1 MVLIMP
7 AERRTFSDIDR
18 TPSFFPDTVLIMPA
32 ERRTFSDSAI
42 GARLRPKSIN
52 LTMPAERRTF
62 SDVTI
67 IDFRLTMPAERRTI
81 SDAHLASEKPN
92 DTVTDDARGAAYGL
106 RPSRRDLRCIEKI
119 HAHAHAHAR
128 GAACKLRQPEAYLQ
142 R

>member
-1 MVLIMP
+1 MLIMPAERRTFSDSDDDIAEATGGPTDNARGEAYFLRHEILSCASYPMVLIMP

-18 TPSFFPDTVLIMPA
+18 TPSFLPDTVLIMPA

-67 IDFRLTMPAERRTI
+67 IDF
-81 SDAHLASEKPN
+81 S
-92 DTVTDDARGAAYGL
+92 
-106 RPSRRDLRCIEKI
+106 
-119 HAHAHAHAR
+119 
-128 GAACKLRQPEAYLQ
+128 
-142 R
+142 